1 MRPGPAPGPSHH
13 GIPARGGPSGSTS
26 SGFGSL
32 LNHRQA
38 RHQADHDALFAAA
51 EQLIPSL
58 KGRLTAGD
66 MPLLA
71 MADADM
77 APGAVTLALHEHWR
91 LAHPEAGPAY
101 WLTRSW
107 SMLCWQS
114 IYLAMVAVYRVGAVP
129 ALDRMGLG
137 YGAGLVSGFSLP
149 ALPMIRGER
158 EVLIEAAGRR
168 LRRHW
173 QGLFEAMASG
183 QRLRPGFVRPLLAD
197 DLLAALVRVPDFFDE
212 VSREQVAAHA
222 PLWLAACGLPAEHLA
237 GWRLAV
243 EPAGETSAAPGY
255 VRQRCCL
262 HHKRSDGSL
271 CDNCPRQQDP
281 QARCGDGTT
290 QAQQ

>member
-1 MRPGPAPGPSHH
+1 M
-13 GIPARGGPSGSTS
+13 
-26 SGFGSL
+26 
-32 LNHRQA
+32 
-38 RHQADHDALFAAA
+38 DHDALFAAA

-71 MADADM
+71 MADVDM

-107 SMLCWQS
+107 GMLCWQS

-173 QGLFEAMASG
+173 QGLFETMASG

>member
-1 MRPGPAPGPSHH
+1 M
-13 GIPARGGPSGSTS
+13 PARGGSSGSTPP
-26 SGFGSL
+26 GFGGL
-32 LNHRQA
+32 TAHRQA
-38 RHQADHDALFAAA
+38 RHQAEHDALFAAA
-51 EQLIPSL
+51 VQLIPSL
-58 KGRLTAGD
+58 KGRLVAGE

-71 MADADM
+71 MAGVDM
-77 APGAVTLALHEHWR
+77 APGAVTLALHDHWR

-107 SMLCWQS
+107 GMLCWQS
-114 IYLAMVAVYRVGAVP
+114 IYLAMVAVYRIGAVP
-129 ALDRMGLG
+129 ALDRMGQG
-137 YGAGLVSGFSLP
+137 YNAGLVSGFSLP
-149 ALPMIRGER
+149 LVPMIKGER

-173 QGLFEAMASG
+173 QALFEAMASG

-212 VSREQVAAHA
+212 VSREQVAADA

-237 GWRLAV
+237 GWCLAAD
-243 EPAGETSAAPGY
+243 PAGGASAAPGY

-281 QARCGDGTT
+281 QARCGDGVAH
-290 QAQQ
+290 AQE